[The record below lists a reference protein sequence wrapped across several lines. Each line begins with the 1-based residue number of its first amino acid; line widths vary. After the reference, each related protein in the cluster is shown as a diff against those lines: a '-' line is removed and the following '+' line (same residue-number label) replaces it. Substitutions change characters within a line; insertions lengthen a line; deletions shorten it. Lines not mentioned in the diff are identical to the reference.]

1 MHTVPTYLSDLFAT
15 KFRSDIRKDEHLY
28 HDPFNDELIRLQ
40 LDTSHVTKTGS
51 ALAVN
56 RGLPRFTIKKTG
68 EPIRSRYPKYCVVP
82 STITN
87 GEIRE
92 AAKFRS
98 YKQFPTIVWRH
109 INGAIIAGAGQPE
122 VSWSPRRSKEDE
134 NMIQAIINSCNDKVT
149 TNSIESEKN
158 SNRIFIVHAGSD
170 DPAIKNY
177 AKHYRDCDLEFK
189 NLPGINVVSRSGR
202 MLCAINSTKC
212 ENWFSKL
219 ISTHWLQNL
228 SALIEAACCVVTNID
243 EDNRSVLVH
252 GSNSEYQTSQIITL
266 AKIMLDPYY

>member
-56 RGLPRFTIKKTG
+56 RGLP
-68 EPIRSRYPKYCVVP
+68 RYPKYCVVP

-134 NMIQAIINSCNDKVT
+134 NMIQAIINSC
-149 TNSIESEKN
+149 EKN